1 MSTRVTIQD
10 IADALGISRNT
21 VSKAINNSDGIA
33 AATRDKV
40 LAKAAEMGYRQFS
53 YVQALSSS
61 WRGPQEAEPLPGS
74 SGEIALLTTMQFN
87 ESHFAVTMIDR
98 LGRELAQFG
107 YSLVTYFV
115 NKDLLEQKQLPYP
128 LPRENT
134 KAFICFEM
142 FDWSYCDMLCALD
155 MPLLFV
161 DGPSRKNGRKL
172 QADQLCMDSISE
184 TTKVI
189 LQAVRMGKKR
199 FGFVG
204 DPAHCQSFFERFIA
218 LYSSLVSSGIP
229 YHAEYLVP
237 ENHPIDVYHG
247 IESMPEL
254 PEFFLCANDDIAI
267 DVIRILKKLGKSVP
281 EDVMV
286 CGFDD
291 TTESRQVE
299 PSLTTV
305 HIHTQVMAYT
315 AAQLLLTRI
324 QDPFMDFRTV
334 YTQTDLVLRDS
345 TRNGKEAGAE

>member
-33 AATRDKV
+33 AATRDKI

-53 YVQALSSS
+53 YVQTLSSS
-61 WRGPQEAEPLPGS
+61 WRGLQEAELLPGVN
-74 SGEIALLTTMQFN
+74 GEIALLTTLQFN

-98 LGRELAQFG
+98 LGRELSQFG
-107 YSLVTYFV
+107 YSLVTYYV

-128 LPRENT
+128 LPKENT

-142 FDWSYCDMLCALD
+142 FDWSYCDMLCAMD
-155 MPLLFV
+155 MPILFV
-161 DGPSRKNGRKL
+161 DGPSRKGGRKL
-172 QADQLCMDSISE
+172 QADQLCMDNISE
-184 TTKVI
+184 TTKIV
-189 LQAVRMGKKR
+189 LQMVQMGKKR

-204 DPAHCQSFFERFIA
+204 DPSHCQSFNERFIA
-218 LYSSLVSSGIP
+218 LYNSLVTTGIP
-229 YHAEYLVP
+229 FHAEYMVP

-247 IESMPEL
+247 ITAMPEL
-254 PEFFLCANDDIAI
+254 PEFFLCANDEIAI
-267 DVIRILKKLGKSVP
+267 DVIRILRKLGKSVP

-291 TTESRQVE
+291 TTESRQVK

-305 HIHTQVMAYT
+305 HIHTQVMAYS
-315 AAQLLLTRI
+315 AAQMLLSRI
-324 QDPFMDFRTV
+324 QDPSMDFRTV
-334 YTQTDLVLRDS
+334 YTQTDLVLRES
-345 TRNGKEAGAE
+345 TCSAKGETT

>member
-33 AATRDKV
+33 AATRDKI

-53 YVQALSSS
+53 YVQTLSSS
-61 WRGPQEAEPLPGS
+61 WRGLQEAELLPGGN
-74 SGEIALLTTMQFN
+74 GEIALLTTLQFN

-98 LGRELAQFG
+98 LGRELSQFG
-107 YSLVTYFV
+107 YTLVTYYV

-128 LPRENT
+128 LPKENT

-161 DGPSRKNGRKL
+161 DGPSRQGGRKL
-172 QADQLCMDSISE
+172 LADQLCMDNISE
-184 TTKVI
+184 TTRIV
-189 LQAVRMGKKR
+189 LQMVQLGKTR

-204 DPAHCQSFFERFIA
+204 DPSHCQSFSERFIA
-218 LYSSLVSSGIP
+218 LYSSLVLAGIP
-229 YHAEYLVP
+229 YRAEYVVR

-247 IESMPEL
+247 ISAMPEL

-267 DVIRILKKLGKSVP
+267 DVIRILRKLGKSVP

-291 TTESRQVE
+291 TTESRQVK

-315 AAQLLLTRI
+315 AAQLLLSRI
-324 QDPFMDFRTV
+324 QDPSMDFRTV
-334 YTQTDLVLRDS
+334 YTQTDLVPRDS
-345 TRNGKEAGAE
+345 TRIAKEESVQ